1 MDAILNG
8 GSPGNN
14 VHTILS
20 DLEDALRLKTANN
33 SSRQQRIFGG
43 DLIIS
48 VDILSKIAEYNR
60 IHGNVSS
67 PQNFKKFAQAASHLL
82 EKKNSQTWT
91 ESYVVSE
98 VLFLFINK
106 AVPSLDTEKK
116 KLDWVQANPVPLSPV
131 SPGYAPLPPLSLSVF
146 SWALESGACTAM
158 LCQKKQIS
166 KNFLQH
172 HN

>member
-33 SSRQQRIFGG
+33 SSRPQRIFGG
-43 DLIIS
+43 DLILS

-60 IHGNVSS
+60 IHGNVS
-67 PQNFKKFAQAASHLL
+67 PEENFKKFAQAASHLL

-106 AVPSLDTEKK
+106 AVPRLDTEKK
-116 KLDWVQANPVPLSPV
+116 NCSGSKLTPSP
-131 SPGYAPLPPLSLSVF
+131 SP
-146 SWALESGACTAM
+146 
-158 LCQKKQIS
+158 Q
-166 KNFLQH
+166 
-172 HN
+172 